1 MEQPDYTIETY
12 SPYFKEQLVEV
23 WERSV
28 LATHQFL
35 SDSDFR
41 EIREIVKTIDFQ
53 SFPVYCLLVGN
64 KVGGFIGVIDR
75 KVEMLF
81 MDPSLIGKGY
91 GKALMNFAL
100 SQLYV
105 HSVDV
110 NEQNDPAIRFYKK
123 FGFEVYERTPT
134 DDQGRNY
141 PLLKMK
147 LKSAIP

>member
-1 MEQPDYTIETY
+1 MKPQDYTIGRY
-12 SPYFKEQLVEV
+12 SPDVKEQLIEV

-28 LATHQFL
+28 LATHDFL
-35 SDSDFR
+35 TDSDFR
-41 EIREIVKTIDFQ
+41 EIKEIVKTIDFH
-53 SFPVYCLLVGN
+53 SFPVYCLFVGDR
-64 KVGGFIGVIDR
+64 VGGFIGVMDR

-91 GKALMNFAL
+91 GSVLMNFAL
-100 SQLYV
+100 NQLHV

-110 NEQNDPAIRFYKK
+110 NEQNDSALRFYQK

-147 LKSAIP
+147 LKSDMT